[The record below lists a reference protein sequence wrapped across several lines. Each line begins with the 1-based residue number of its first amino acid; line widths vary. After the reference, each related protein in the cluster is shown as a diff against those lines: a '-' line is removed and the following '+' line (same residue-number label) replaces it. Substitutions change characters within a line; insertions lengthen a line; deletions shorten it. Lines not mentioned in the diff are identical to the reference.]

1 MSEYLTVEQ
10 LMEDINKALTPPKL
24 DKQAIKEKL
33 LEKAKQSTQSNP
45 TMRQNYQPK
54 QTSSMKAPVPNQ
66 ASTMA
71 DEPETTQSGEQL
83 WL

>member
-1 MSEYLTVEQ
+1 MSEYLTVEK

-33 LEKAKQSTQSNP
+33 VEKAKQSTQSNP

-54 QTSSMKAPVPNQ
+54 QTSSMKAPVSNQ

-71 DEPETTQSGEQL
+71 NKPKINQL
-83 WL
+83 G